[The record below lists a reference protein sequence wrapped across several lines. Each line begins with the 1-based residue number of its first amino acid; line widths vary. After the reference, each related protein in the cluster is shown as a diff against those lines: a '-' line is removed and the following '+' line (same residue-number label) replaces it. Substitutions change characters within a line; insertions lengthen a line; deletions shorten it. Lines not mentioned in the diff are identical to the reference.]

1 MKNVSDGINNFSQQL
16 TRRIKTPNRG
26 TYEQVSSVDD
36 DYEPITPLKQIPTV
50 KSKALQRDI
59 LDLQKD
65 KFEQNLNA
73 ALNEDKAIKA
83 ASKLQDTIR
92 RKLPLNTSTQK
103 MQNDMLFMKKR
114 MKKLKDDIDNYSA
127 TDIQRTFRGYKTRK
141 AQKLKKISN
150 AVTEDM
156 QNQIRKQQERYID
169 AGKKIQKVVRGH
181 KVRKQLPEIIEDYD
195 RQQLINKVDK
205 VEQRVNKMN
214 DAAIKIQ
221 SAARNRKALK
231 ELYRREDKRD
241 QYKNLINSGEI
252 QEAFNRREN
261 RRIKA
266 TTIQSSIRNKRAR
279 NEIEAASH
287 NFNPEGYQ
295 ELLRKNLKASQSQIS
310 HIDTRSNLHQS
321 SKYKIIKQANERIS
335 RIDNLITKKSKSGRT
350 RTRSGTTTTQEP
362 VATGTGR
369 LSMLSTTS
377 TQAAMTPKKK

>member
-1 MKNVSDGINNFSQQL
+1 VLN
-16 TRRIKTPNRG
+16 T
-26 TYEQVSSVDD
+26 
-36 DYEPITPLKQIPTV
+36 
-50 KSKALQRDI
+50 
-59 LDLQKD
+59 DLQPKPLIRQA
-65 KFEQNLNA
+65 EA
-73 ALNEDKAIKA
+73 A
-83 ASKLQDTIR
+83 
-92 RKLPLNTSTQK
+92 
-103 MQNDMLFMKKR
+103 
-114 MKKLKDDIDNYSA
+114 A
-127 TDIQRTFRGYKTRK
+127 T
-141 AQKLKKISN
+141 KIS
-150 AVTEDM
+150 
-156 QNQIRKQQERYID
+156 
-169 AGKKIQKVVRGH
+169 KVIRGH

-231 ELYRREDKRD
+231 ELYRREDRRD

-310 HIDTRSNLHQS
+310 HIDTRSNLPQS
-321 SKYKIIKQANERIS
+321 SKDKIIKQANERIS
-335 RIDNLITKKSKSGRT
+335 RIDNLITKKSKAGRT
-350 RTRSGTTTTQEP
+350 RTRSGTTTEEP
-362 VATGTGR
+362 VATRTGR